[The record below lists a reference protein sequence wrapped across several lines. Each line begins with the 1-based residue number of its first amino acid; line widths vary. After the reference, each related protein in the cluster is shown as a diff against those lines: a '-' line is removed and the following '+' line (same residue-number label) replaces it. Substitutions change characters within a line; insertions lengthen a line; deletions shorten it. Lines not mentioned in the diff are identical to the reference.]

1 MYEDD
6 DANAAVA
13 PVTGTGPRYA
23 YRIPIPDHRA
33 FQPSSLEI
41 TLGNRLGGGDP
52 NMLVGYRLGA
62 LGDRIAAQNDY
73 RTFLQEA
80 MERQQQV
87 AAMAD
92 ATARRGQDAQITR
105 TALQQPTYASL
116 FDLSRQQITPE
127 GLATMGQLPG
137 LDVRRREADI
147 ENTLAQAAQRRAS
160 GANAGSDRNAFTMS
174 QWFAASRGLMQR
186 EAALNAQEQRLIVDT
201 ITRSVPSEQIQRDAQ
216 GRVMATQENIR
227 RLPQQQQEELDRLRA
242 QLAEQRQLIARERAA
257 LEAVRPP
264 NMPPLT
270 MDEVSPPTVT
280 PPAITP
286 ETQPPAASPPA
297 PAAVAPTSAAP
308 AAPSAPATPSV
319 GGAAALQE
327 ARTAGQVGRVVME
340 LPPERGR
347 PDYAQITAYISGE
360 IAAGRLPQ
368 GSRFHTAANGNIV
381 IAKPNRETVS
391 VPYNEVIERARQ
403 YMQRQLQQ
411 QQ

>member
-1 MYEDD
+1 LSMYEDD

-137 LDVRRREADI
+137 LDVRQRGANI
-147 ENTLAQAAQRRAS
+147 ENTLAQAAQRRAAA
-160 GANAGSDRNAFTMS
+160 ANAGRGDADRNSLTLA
-174 QWFAASRGLMQR
+174 QWATASRGLMQR
-186 EAALNAQEQRLIVDT
+186 AAALTAQEQRLAGMAGIPVE
-201 ITRSVPSEQIQRDAQ
+201 RLQRDAQ
-216 GRVMATQENIR
+216 GRLLLSEETVRTMS
-227 RLPQQQQEELDRLRA
+227 PQQRA
-242 QLAEQRQLIARERAA
+242 QVERLYRDIEAQRAQIANERAW
-257 LEAVRPP
+257 LEANRPG
-264 NMPPLT
+264 NAPPPS
-270 MDEVSPPTVT
+270 MADDFA
-280 PPAITP
+280 PPAVAPAIAPPVTAPATTP
-286 ETQPPAASPPA
+286 SA
-297 PAAVAPTSAAP
+297 PAATAPVGAAP
-308 AAPSAPATPSV
+308 VAAPATPSV
-319 GGAAALQE
+319 GGGAALQE
-327 ARTAGQVGRVVME
+327 ARAAAETARAVMT
-340 LPPERGR
+340 LPPDPNRPTLIQIQRYITNRLPPGSVYAGAERGFIYVIVPGERERVRIPFDAVSNNR
-347 PDYAQITAYISGE
+347 PP
-360 IAAGRLPQ
+360 PQ
-368 GSRFHTAANGNIV
+368 
-381 IAKPNRETVS
+381 E
-391 VPYNEVIERARQ
+391 
-403 YMQRQLQQ
+403 
-411 QQ
+411 